1 MHPRSESPSSSPSSA
16 APVSREGAVLPWR
29 VSFYTLGCR
38 VNAYETQAMEERFRA
53 AGFAVVPFGAPCDVC
68 VVNTCAV
75 TAESEKKSRKMI
87 RRAKSENPDAFVI
100 VMGCASQVHADI
112 IEKIPG
118 VDYVCGNRNKLSVIE
133 AAKSLIENGKIE
145 QNVKIEDVERA
156 PIEKMNI
163 TRSDRTRA
171 YVKIEDGCDNHCT
184 YCIIKKARGNVV
196 SRTASDV
203 INEINDLVLSGYK
216 EVVLTGVEVASYGR
230 DFSDGYK
237 LPDLV
242 RDISEK
248 TGIERIR
255 LSSLEPSILRADFVD
270 MLSENKKFMPSFHLS
285 LQSGSNAVLAS
296 MKRKYNR
303 ESVIKNTD
311 YIKAKM
317 PDATFTCDIITGF
330 PGETEE
336 DFAMT
341 SDIAKHIHFL
351 HMHVFPFSKR
361 DGTPA
366 AEMDN
371 QLSEDVKNERARE
384 LIDLDVLMKEEV
396 IRAFSGKIYPV
407 LFETHE
413 NGFYMGHTPNMI
425 EVKVVSDEDLCGKIV
440 NVKLTGYEDG
450 TATGNVAEEKI

>member
-1 MHPRSESPSSSPSSA
+1 M
-16 APVSREGAVLPWR
+16 
-29 VSFYTLGCR
+29 
-38 VNAYETQAMEERFRA
+38 
-53 AGFAVVPFGAPCDVC
+53 
-68 VVNTCAV
+68 
-75 TAESEKKSRKMI
+75 
-87 RRAKSENPDAFVI
+87 
-100 VMGCASQVHADI
+100 
-112 IEKIPG
+112 
-118 VDYVCGNRNKLSVIE
+118 
-133 AAKSLIENGKIE
+133 
-145 QNVKIEDVERA
+145 
-156 PIEKMNI
+156 
-163 TRSDRTRA
+163 
-171 YVKIEDGCDNHCT
+171 KIEDGCDNHCT

-237 LPDLV
+237 LSDLV

-270 MLSENKKFMPSFHLS
+270 MLAENKKFMPSFHLS
-285 LQSGSNAVLAS
+285 LQSGSNDVLAL

-336 DFAMT
+336 DFALT

-366 AEMDN
+366 AEMGD
-371 QLSEDVKNERARE
+371 QLSEEIKNERARE

-425 EVKVVSDEDLCGKIV
+425 EVKVMSNEDLCGKIV

-450 TATGNVAEEKI
+450 MATGEVAEEKI

>member
-1 MHPRSESPSSSPSSA
+1 MSEKNSPTA
-16 APVSREGAVLPWR
+16 GIC
-29 VSFYTLGCR
+29 TLGCR
-38 VNAYETQAMEERFRA
+38 LNYYESTAVEEKLSEE
-53 AGFAVVPFGAPCDVC
+53 GFIVLPFSEKCDVYII
-68 VVNTCAV
+68 NTCAV

-237 LPDLV
+237 LSDLV

-336 DFAMT
+336 DFALT

-371 QLSEDVKNERARE
+371 QLSEEVKNERARE
-384 LIDLDVLMKEEV
+384 LIDLDVIMKEEV

-450 TATGNVAEEKI
+450 MATGNVAEEKI